1 MKQSVSISYRA
12 AVSALLSRFADMIDH
27 IPEEECARVCIVL
40 SDAIKSGFTKHA
52 REQEQMEE
60 LQNMPTDQLI
70 KLVSSRK
77 RVREEEEDEEPKHGP
92 DLWTPHSHYL
102 VTAILE
108 HTHYGTKAALRLLAR
123 MKGSGGGKAVVEF
136 IATASEIAEL
146 DNLEISP
153 DYIKKANKRI
163 MEPFL
168 VYFTMHPIEDHIS
181 LFTSSTWGRTFLRT
195 LRERTMPES
204 ILKNLK

>member
-1 MKQSVSISYRA
+1 MKQGASVISHRA
-12 AVSALLSRFADMIDH
+12 AVSALFSRFADMIDH
-27 IPEEECARVCIVL
+27 IPEEECAHVCIAL
-40 SDAIKSGFTKHA
+40 SEAIKSGFTKHA

-70 KLVSSRK
+70 ELVSSKK
-77 RVREEEEDEEPKHGP
+77 RVRDEEELGP
-92 DLWTPHSHYL
+92 GLWTPHSHYL
-102 VTAILE
+102 VTSILD
-108 HTHYGTKAALRLLAR
+108 HTYYGVKPAVRLLAR
-123 MKGSGGGKAVVEF
+123 MKGSGGGKSVVEF

-168 VYFTMHPIEDHIS
+168 AYFTTHPIEDHIS
-181 LFTSSTWGRTFLRT
+181 LFTGSIWGRTFLRT

-204 ILKNLK
+204 VLQILK